1 MSDIHGC
8 LSEFLYALSLVDL
21 SGTNKLILLG
31 DYIHYGDESHG
42 VLDKIMEL
50 QDQYGNEKVVA
61 IMGNHEEMVISGYSS
76 IEEMVISSYSS
87 TSDRKTIRDEIY
99 ENWMSN
105 LPLYHVE
112 DDFLFCHAG
121 IEEEAGEEWEW
132 ATGDLIYT
140 GKYPAQIG
148 KFDGGMMIVA
158 GHVGTSG
165 IADDPQFHGIYYDG
179 LSHYYIDGTVIESR
193 NIPVLKVDTETKQC
207 YTVTEHGD
215 LPVYPYDPE
224 W

>member
-1 MSDIHGC
+1 MILYAMSDIHGC
-8 LSEFLYALSLVDL
+8 LSAFQYALSLVDL

-42 VLDKIMEL
+42 VLDQIMEL
-50 QDQYGNEKVVA
+50 QNQYGSEKVIA
-61 IMGNHEEMVISGYSS
+61 LMGNHEEMVISGYSS
-76 IEEMVISSYSS
+76 I
-87 TSDRKTIRDEIY
+87 SDHETARDAIY

-112 DDFLFCHAG
+112 GDFLFCHAG

-132 ATGDLIYT
+132 ETGDLIYT
-140 GKYPAQIG
+140 GKYPAQVG

-158 GHVGTSG
+158 GHVGTSE
-165 IADDPQFHGIYYDG
+165 IADNPHFHGIYYDG
-179 LSHYYIDGTVIESR
+179 LSHYYIDGTVMESA
-193 NIPVLKVDTETKQC
+193 NIPVLKVDTQTKQC
-207 YTVTEHGD
+207 FTVTEHGD
-215 LPVYPYDPE
+215 LPVHPYDPA